1 MKKKKLKVIYT
12 SLWDTATAEQKK
24 EYQRRIDQVYDIIF
38 EDIDLLSL
46 SDQINR
52 DRKAG
57 KKSL

>member
-1 MKKKKLKVIYT
+1 MKKKKLNVVYT
-12 SLWDTATAEQKK
+12 SLWDTATKEQKK